1 MARSRLV
8 GWTIPTSAWHP
19 PQRVTGS
26 HKRTVHIPWIFNEYL
41 YIYNIITLYSIYI
54 YCTYI
59 YMYCTYIYNVHIY
72 IFCMYI
78 YICIFYR
85 QVMYLAFVFLGDTS
99 HEVIQFGAPATR
111 EMCPCCRDLWGLLI
125 LHWCVQ
131 KYLIY
136 VLVYIYTRYPKLLSH
151 PTLHIWVRNVCCAPS
166 SNICYISWSPRV
178 QMLVFGSTLFD
189 EAMESCEPRAQH
201 PIIADK
207 GLISN
212 RSWFHGLISWV
223 WMDWKSHPIFIHL
236 QYIYIYML

>member
-1 MARSRLV
+1 M
-8 GWTIPTSAWHP
+8 
-19 PQRVTGS
+19 
-26 HKRTVHIPWIFNEYL
+26 
-41 YIYNIITLYSIYI
+41 

-59 YMYCTYIYNVHIY
+59 YIYNVHIY

-136 VLVYIYTRYPKLLSH
+136 VLIYIYSIPKTLEPSNLAYLSSQCLLRPFFQHLLYFLES
-151 PTLHIWVRNVCCAPS
+151 
-166 SNICYISWSPRV
+166 RV

-207 GLISN
+207 GVISN

-236 QYIYIYML
+236 QYIYIYIYML